1 MSKVSTE
8 QLNDIAKMVL
18 ECRLGSSFYFPIQ
31 IEKIIPYGLIVTEV
45 DFFDMYKDSVL
56 TLKQERYEQRNL
68 KVTTI
73 SRITIRRIL
82 ATPEKFAGTIFIQKN
97 LDQATKRFA
106 IAYEYAR
113 FLLKT
118 LYDTESIGLTCDLEP
133 NLGLYDFTSE
143 NDFLASELAR
153 ALLLPYE
160 LVCQE
165 KTKYQSQSIHLPID
179 YSDWIIHLRDLAQM
193 PEYQVVLGYEAIRK
207 RKTKELTLGENQ

>member
-68 KVTTI
+68 KFTTI

-82 ATPEKFAGTIFIQKN
+82 ATPEKFAGTIFIQKKFRSG
-97 LDQATKRFA
+97 DQK
-106 IAYEYAR
+106 
-113 FLLKT
+113 
-118 LYDTESIGLTCDLEP
+118 
-133 NLGLYDFTSE
+133 
-143 NDFLASELAR
+143 
-153 ALLLPYE
+153 
-160 LVCQE
+160 VC
-165 KTKYQSQSIHLPID
+165 HC
-179 YSDWIIHLRDLAQM
+179 
-193 PEYQVVLGYEAIRK
+193 V
-207 RKTKELTLGENQ
+207 

>member
-1 MSKVSTE
+1 MMSKVSTE

-18 ECRLGSSFYFPIQ
+18 ECRFGSSFCFPIQ

-56 TLKQERYEQRNL
+56 TSKQERYEQRNL
-68 KVTTI
+68 KFTTI

-118 LYDTESIGLTCDLEP
+118 LYDTENIGLTCDLEP
-133 NLGLYDFTSE
+133 SLGLYDFTSE

-207 RKTKELTLGENQ
+207 RKTKELTLEEN